1 MKFLLDTHIL
11 LWAAGE
17 PDKLPPAM
25 RTCIEDEQNE
35 MYFSTASIW
44 EIAIKRKLGRDDFVV
59 DPRQF
64 HIALKENG
72 YLELP
77 IRSEH
82 ALFVYDLPLM
92 HKDPFDRMLVA
103 QSSTEGMGLIT
114 VDQAV
119 IDYGGTVLFDVDEI
133 E

>member
-1 MKFLLDTHIL
+1 VKFLLDTHIL

-59 DPRQF
+59 DPRKF

-72 YLELP
+72 YIELP

-92 HKDPFDRMLVA
+92 HKNPFDRMLVA
-103 QSSTEGMGLIT
+103 QSSTECMGLIT

-119 IDYGGTVLFDVDEI
+119 IDYGGAVLFDGDEMK
-133 E
+133 

>member
-1 MKFLLDTHIL
+1 MKYLLDTHIL

-17 PDKLPPAM
+17 PEKLPPQM
-25 RTCIEDEQNE
+25 RAYIEDVKNE

-44 EIAIKRKLGRDDFVV
+44 EITIKRKLGRDDFAV

-82 ALFVYDLPLM
+82 ALYVYDLPPI

-103 QSSTEGMGLIT
+103 QSSTEGMRLLT

-119 IDYGGTVLFDVDEI
+119 IDYGSAVQFDVDEM
-133 E
+133 

>member
-17 PDKLPPAM
+17 PEKLPPQM
-25 RTCIEDEQNE
+25 RACIEDEQNE
-35 MYFSTASIW
+35 MYFSVASIW
-44 EIAIKRKLGRDDFVV
+44 EIAIKRKLGRDDFKV

-64 HIALKENG
+64 QIALKENG
-72 YLELP
+72 YHELP

-82 ALFVYDLPLM
+82 ALFVYDLPLI

-103 QSSTEGMGLIT
+103 QANTEGMGILT

-119 IDYGGTVLFDVDEI
+119 IDYGGTVIFDFDEM